1 MCFKKGRYKLWG
13 FYLLSDGCRDTRLEK
28 WEMVQLLYR
37 LNTGWGRTEKEATCL
52 PSTVY
57 VCCPGATD
65 TSVNEEGSQA
75 EWIGWLLDSCASSLL
90 RVPRGWRGLTVT
102 PAGNALFC
110 QPPSLCSGLQ
120 LHTPVPPLPRSSCCC
135 HPSVITRNLCQPCL
149 LTTAP
154 PAVRCVLF
162 LSSEPANP

>member
-1 MCFKKGRYKLWG
+1 MWHGENTIRDIIKYLLLANFLMCFKKGRYKLWG

-75 EWIGWLLDSCASSLL
+75 E
-90 RVPRGWRGLTVT
+90 
-102 PAGNALFC
+102 
-110 QPPSLCSGLQ
+110 
-120 LHTPVPPLPRSSCCC
+120 
-135 HPSVITRNLCQPCL
+135 
-149 LTTAP
+149 
-154 PAVRCVLF
+154 
-162 LSSEPANP
+162 